1 MTGIAYTFCMRL
13 HFISRQTK
21 ATRSYIEASLPRQT
35 GILEKITSS
44 TMAPSSTAL
53 QPILDLRKAHPGGTY
68 FTYSVSAVLVPE
80 HRLPGELFDSVERC
94 LYDAGI
100 ALQHYFD
107 GVQIRYDGISLGTYS
122 VSRLVNDPLGLF
134 DDLLQRL
141 IATFRMRTRSHVSTS
156 RAPTRSVDTMAA
168 RPTEPLTGDRHDL
181 KSSFGLTV
189 EE

>member
-1 MTGIAYTFCMRL
+1 MKKNI
-13 HFISRQTK
+13 
-21 ATRSYIEASLPRQT
+21 
-35 GILEKITSS
+35 SS
-44 TMAPSSTAL
+44 TTTPSSTEL
-53 QPILDLRKAHPGGTY
+53 QPILDLRKAHPGGVH
-68 FTYSVSAVLVPE
+68 FTYSVSAVLISE
-80 HRLPGELFDSVERC
+80 DRLPGELFDSVERC

-141 IATFRMRTRSHVSTS
+141 IATFRMRTRSYISTS

-168 RPTEPLTGDRHDL
+168 RSTEPLTGDRHDSW
-181 KSSFGLTV
+181 SSFALTV